1 MPAKTITKKSTHPS
15 SSRKAAAKPPGTVA
29 DFAEAAECL
38 KTLAHPVRLRIVQLL
53 LHGRYTVG
61 ELAADCGIQDNVG
74 SDHLR
79 LLQRC
84 GFLTSERD
92 GRKVY
97 YQVSEPHLE
106 KLMAC
111 IEGRFLAGG
120 AKQR

>member
-1 MPAKTITKKSTHPS
+1 MNSKSKPRNELPS
-15 SSRKAAAKPPGTVA
+15 KPPGTVS
-29 DFAEAAECL
+29 DFAQAAECL
-38 KTLAHPVRLRIVQLL
+38 KVLAHPVRLRIVQML

-61 ELAADCGIQDNVG
+61 ELASDCEIQNNVG

-97 YQVSEPHLE
+97 YQVAESHLE
-106 KLMAC
+106 QLMAC
-111 IEGRFLAGG
+111 IEGRFQAS
-120 AKQR
+120 